1 MTTTELLAASAPHA
15 SRVEIAGLCWALRV
29 DSAEM
34 EPGDLL
40 PPSRVWVDGDPT
52 DDLLPGTSALRIG
65 FALSDDLVGR
75 TLRAAG
81 GYLGARVALVAG
93 RILDDGEDAGEVVLD
108 SPEVIAV
115 WER

>member
-29 DSAEM
+29 DS
-34 EPGDLL
+34 GDLL